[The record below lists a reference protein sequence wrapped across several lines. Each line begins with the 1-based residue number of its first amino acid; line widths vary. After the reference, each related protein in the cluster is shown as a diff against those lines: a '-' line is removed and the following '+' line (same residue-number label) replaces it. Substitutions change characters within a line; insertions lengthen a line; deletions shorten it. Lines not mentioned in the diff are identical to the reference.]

1 MNNAPD
7 NQPHTSKSP
16 TAPDQSHQPHQDLL
30 FMLVMLLAYI
40 VQSSHREVPIEQKAE
55 FITLLRKHVD
65 RGDITESQMHAMV
78 RDAFAQ
84 TQVKDFRAYIIEI
97 KPKLSNGQRLSIIC
111 NLLDMMHVDGV
122 RTDGED
128 SIIEQCRRA
137 FNIDAGR
144 MRVMQRIFELKN
156 DTSIFLNP
164 GHPGNDPSF
173 TF

>member
-1 MNNAPD
+1 MNNSPE
-7 NQPHTSKSP
+7 NKPHALEDAMGSR
-16 TAPDQSHQPHQDLL
+16 QSHQPHQELL
-30 FMLVMLLAYI
+30 FMLVVLLAYI
-40 VQSSHREVPIEQKAE
+40 VQSSHREVPVEQKAE
-55 FITLLRKHVD
+55 FITLLRKHVE

-78 RDAFAQ
+78 RDAFTQ
-84 TQVKDFRAYIIEI
+84 TQAKDFRAYIMEI

-156 DTSIFLNP
+156 DTSIFLSP

-173 TF
+173 TL